1 MVLRKD
7 VRSPFPPESDEVTV
21 NKQAEKPAEGTP
33 TEQPKPPEA
42 RPEALPRPPANLVVD
57 FDGITTRVARVPV
70 GADNY
75 GGRAA
80 KAGHPPYFVG
90 PAFYYGRHGDRPGP
104 LRLFSFKNRKE

>member
-42 RPEALPRPPANLVVD
+42 RPEAPPRPPANLVVD

-75 GGRAA
+75 GGLAA
-80 KAGHPPYFVG
+80 LAGHLLYFVC
-90 PAFYYGRHGDRPGP
+90 PAFFYGRPGDRPAQV
-104 LRLFSFKNRKE
+104 KNFAF